1 MSTASRIH
9 IHKLIIHKVDHRN
22 YDAPLL
28 SDMESPVTDPEVL
41 SFLRSHIVNNL
52 VHKHTRT
59 ARFLPMEEDQTSFQA
74 MCDRLLDD
82 PDQFVPQTRRIA
94 EHLFATVDKRVS
106 PGDLVMCTFADRGE
120 DAPTWL
126 ALLKMDPED
135 GFVSERVEIDGKV
148 RVILR
153 RVPNVLPRGELQK
166 CAFIL
171 PREQRQTR
179 PFDLR
184 VLDQQIDRHGAP
196 RLVASFFSRRF
207 LQCDVEYAPQDRTRA
222 YYYRSH
228 EWLQSRDH
236 WPRPDVQKAT
246 REVKG
251 SLRSERV
258 DVAAVAQE
266 VIPERE
272 EREQYLEYLR
282 SHGVKD
288 LVFQPDAQERDRLL
302 RYTTFD
308 GDHRLRLRI
317 ETDAIGEC
325 NCLTYKRD
333 DEAGV
338 TVVTIHTVL
347 WDERP

>member
-1 MSTASRIH
+1 
-9 IHKLIIHKVDHRN
+9 
-22 YDAPLL
+22 
-28 SDMESPVTDPEVL
+28 MESPVTDPEVL
-41 SFLRSHIVNNL
+41 SFLRRHIVNNL

-59 ARFLPMEEDQTSFQA
+59 ARFLPITEGQISFQA
-74 MCDRLLDD
+74 MCDGLLED
-82 PDQFVPQTRRIA
+82 PDQFVLQTRRIA
-94 EHLFATVDKRVS
+94 QHLFDTVDKRVS

-135 GFVSERVEIDGKV
+135 GFVSERIEIDGKV
-148 RVILR
+148 RVVLR

-171 PREQRQTR
+171 PAEQRETR

-184 VLDQQIDRHGAP
+184 VLDQQIDRQGAP
-196 RLVASFFSRRF
+196 RLVASFFSMRF
-207 LQCDVEYAPQDRTRA
+207 LQCDIEYAPQDRTRA

-228 EWLQSRDH
+228 EWLQSRDD
-236 WPRPDVQKAT
+236 WPKSDVRRAA
-246 REVKG
+246 REVKS

-258 DVAAVAQE
+258 DAAAVAQE
-266 VIPERE
+266 IIPERE
-272 EREQYLEYLR
+272 EREQYLEYLQ

-288 LVFQPDAQERDRLL
+288 LVFQPDAQERERLL

-308 GDHRLRLRI
+308 GDHGLRLRI
-317 ETDAIGEC
+317 ETNAIGEG
-325 NCLTYKRD
+325 NTLSYERD

-338 TVVTIHTVL
+338 TVVTIRTAR
-347 WDERP
+347 WDEKP